1 MAFIEVKN
9 LEKTYLSD
17 EVKTEV
23 LKDIN
28 FSINKGEFVAIMGPS
43 GSGKSTLLH
52 MLGFL
57 DKPTTG
63 KYLFEGKTIDDYS
76 DDELAK
82 IRNKRMGFVFQSFNL
97 LPRTTVLDN
106 IRLPLVYSDIEESLW
121 DNLAL
126 KAIEEVGIL
135 HRKDFRPSQLS
146 GGEQQRAA
154 IARALVVNPG
164 VIFAD
169 EPTGN
174 LDSKTG
180 QQIIEILMKLNQEK
194 GHTIILITHE
204 KEIADSA
211 KRIIHLKDGRIESDS
226 VKEIN
231 HEFKIQF

>member
-9 LEKTYLSD
+9 LEKTYFTD

-28 FSINKGEFVAIMGPS
+28 FSVDKGEFVAIMGPS

-52 MLGFL
+52 ILGFL
-57 DKPTTG
+57 DKPTSG

-76 DDELAK
+76 DDELAR
-82 IRNKRMGFVFQSFNL
+82 IRNKRMGFVFQSYNL

-106 IRLPLVYSDIEESLW
+106 VRLPLVYSDITESSWEDLS
-121 DNLAL
+121 L
-126 KAIEEVGIL
+126 KAIAEVGITD
-135 HRKDFRPSQLS
+135 RKDFKTSQLS
-146 GGEQQRAA
+146 GGQQQRAA

-180 QQIIEILMKLNQEK
+180 RQIIEILIKLNQEK

-204 KEIADSA
+204 QEIADFA
-211 KRIIHLKDGRIESDS
+211 KRIIRLKDGRIESD
-226 VKEIN
+226 N
-231 HEFKIQF
+231 RNQT

>member
-211 KRIIHLKDGRIESDS
+211 KRIIRLKDGRIESDS
-226 VKEIN
+226 IKEIN
-231 HEFKIQF
+231 HESKIQL